1 MASATEELSNKIPD
15 QDVPWYTEELQD
27 LTPSARKLLE
37 TYSRIP
43 PDQVVSHILAIV
55 SGTLNFPASFKI

>member
-1 MASATEELSNKIPD
+1 MASATEKQSNKNTD
-15 QDVPWYTEELQD
+15 QDLPWYTAELQD
-27 LTPSARKLLE
+27 LRPSARKLLE

-55 SGTLNFPASFKI
+55 SGTLNFPISFQI